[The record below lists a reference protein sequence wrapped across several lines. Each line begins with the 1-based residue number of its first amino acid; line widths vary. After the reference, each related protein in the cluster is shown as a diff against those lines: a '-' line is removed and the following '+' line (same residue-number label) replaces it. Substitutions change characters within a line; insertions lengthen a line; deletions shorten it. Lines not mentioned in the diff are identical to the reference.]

1 MRDKITDAQRQIII
15 DLLPVSLSL
24 RQIAV
29 ATGLGQQAVCIAAKP
44 FIAIMRA
51 TGTLPS
57 CVCGQPRFHPRIC
70 SRTAGPGGTPDT
82 PEMLARRAA
91 IIAAIMKGDT
101 YKAIGASFS
110 IDRAS
115 VRRYLRFL
123 TPAQRERRKALE
135 RARRAETKA
144 RVSRPIRDRLYRR
157 IASYVPRWLD
167 QHLHDDVTSEAYVA
181 LLDGTISE
189 ADLRQNVERF
199 ARVARDSF
207 ASKWGHRSL
216 SARLFTDSDVT
227 LADFIPDPA
236 ALAAFDR
243 IFEEVV

>member
-1 MRDKITDAQRQIII
+1 MRDRITSAQLQLII

-57 CVCGQPRFHPRIC
+57 CECGQPRFHPRIC

-91 IIAAIMKGDT
+91 VIAAIMKGDT
-101 YKAIGASFS
+101 YKAIGAIFS

-115 VRRYLRFL
+115 VRKYLRFL
-123 TPAQRERRKALE
+123 TPAQRERRKSLE
-135 RARRAETKA
+135 RARLAEAKT

-167 QHLHDDVTSEAYVA
+167 HHLHDDVTSEAYLA
-181 LLDGTISE
+181 LLDGTIAE
-189 ADLRQNVERF
+189 ADLRENVERF

-216 SARLFTDSDVT
+216 NARLFTDSDST

-243 IFEEVV
+243 IFEEVL